1 MSTPYRHLNSKTT
14 NSHKAYKEVVKF
26 FFFKL
31 AQPPTKLGF
40 HGNTKETFKYQKM
53 KSALQL
59 ELQDLHGLPYFA
71 GIIWFVLLGICL
83 IAIVFYL
90 FQKITNPKE

>member
-1 MSTPYRHLNSKTT
+1 
-14 NSHKAYKEVVKF
+14 
-26 FFFKL
+26 
-31 AQPPTKLGF
+31 
-40 HGNTKETFKYQKM
+40 M

-71 GIIWFVLLGICL
+71 TIIWFVLLGICL

-90 FQKITNPKE
+90 FQKNYKPNAKIDDDVPPEKKSRPKGF